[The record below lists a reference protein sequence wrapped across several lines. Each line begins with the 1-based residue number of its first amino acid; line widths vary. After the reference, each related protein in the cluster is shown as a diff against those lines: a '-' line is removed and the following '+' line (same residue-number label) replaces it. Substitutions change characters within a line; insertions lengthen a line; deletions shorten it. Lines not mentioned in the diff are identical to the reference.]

1 MIVVHIRTAA
11 ARPDARSAA
20 GGTIASKA
28 RRRQFVRL
36 ALIDTTTLFFALLS
50 DPLLG
55 PQHAPAELLAQR
67 LGFTIRGIA
76 LSSSR
81 VSGLQLAA
89 LSPKL
94 ALRRASGL
102 AARPSNRKFSFG
114 HGSVHRSHTNL
125 HWM

>member
-1 MIVVHIRTAA
+1 VIVVHIRTGAA
-11 ARPDARSAA
+11 QPDARSAA

-36 ALIDTTTLFFALLS
+36 ALIDTTILFFALLS

-102 AARPSNRKFSFG
+102 QRGLLTVNSISVD
-114 HGSVHRSHTNL
+114 GSVHRSHTNL

>member
-1 MIVVHIRTAA
+1 M
-11 ARPDARSAA
+11 
-20 GGTIASKA
+20 
-28 RRRQFVRL
+28 RL
-36 ALIDTTTLFFALLS
+36 ALIDPTALFFALLS

-102 AARPSNRKFSFG
+102 QRGLLTVNSISVD
-114 HGSVHRSHTNL
+114 GSVHRSHTNL